1 MYECTVCAVLRAV
14 RPSGNTFVDASLGS
28 LTSIHRRRRTVRT
41 RSLSNSGRTR
51 PMFALARRR
60 FPGPAVRTGAGFAL
74 ATAFVMPTPKAI
86 AIAPAV
92 TVVRDVAYGADPKQ
106 RFDVYIPRGARNAPV
121 VLMVH
126 GGAWRIGDKRSR
138 GVVGNKVDRGS
149 RDGIVVIAVNY
160 RMLPGT
166 DPVE

>member
-1 MYECTVCAVLRAV
+1 MLA
-14 RPSGNTFVDASLGS
+14 F
-28 LTSIHRRRRTVRT
+28 
-41 RSLSNSGRTR
+41 
-51 PMFALARRR
+51 ARRR
-60 FPGPAVRTGAGFAL
+60 SREAIVRAAAGFAL
-74 ATAFVMPTPKAI
+74 AIGFVAPRPEAF

-138 GVVGNKVDRGS
+138 GVVGKKVERWS
-149 RDGIVVIAVNY
+149 QAGIVVISVNC

-166 DPVE
+166 EPVDQA